1 MTTLQNIPDLMASLT
16 QLNEHAVQ
24 QIRKTAETPPR
35 LSVIDLVAAI
45 SGYSSNVA
53 SNVVLR
59 LKATY
64 PEVASSWCNLKF
76 GGRGQRDTPV
86 TDARGAIEL
95 IMLLP
100 GKTAAMAR
108 QSAASVVVRY
118 LGGDMSLVQEV
129 MNHRQFQA
137 ELDPEHPASIF
148 GQSVPVATPCETP
161 RAEVEHA
168 KNARI
173 QALFAA
179 LQLAREINSTSQ
191 GRLQVEAQ
199 KAIDNVLLPL
209 GESAEQFVDAAAIL
223 RERAHSEEQ
232 IARLAGELGKDL
244 KLVAEHEQTACQSNE
259 QAFGANRC
267 QVGLYHRTRQA
278 SLIQDVLESFQQRPL
293 YHTVMNGQPSGNA
306 ARRQSFLSEN
316 GRGRPDRSRSIRRI

>member
-1 MTTLQNIPDLMASLT
+1 MTLQNIPDLMASLT

-24 QIRKTAETPPR
+24 QIRKTTETPPR

-64 PEVASSWCNLKF
+64 PEVASSWCIYKF
-76 GGRGQRDTPV
+76 SGRRQRDTPV

-108 QSAASVVVRY
+108 QSAANVVVRY
-118 LGGDMSLVQEV
+118 LGGDVTLVQEV
-129 MNHRQFQA
+129 MNHRQVQA

-148 GQSVPVATPCETP
+148 GQSVPVAPPCET
-161 RAEVEHA
+161 RHAEVEQA
-168 KNARI
+168 KHSRI
-173 QALFAA
+173 VALSAA
-179 LQLAREINSTSQ
+179 YQLAQSINSTSKA
-191 GRLQVEAQ
+191 RILIEAQ
-199 KAIDNVLLPL
+199 KALENVLLPL

-244 KLVAEHEQTACQSNE
+244 KLIAEHEQICCQSNE
-259 QAFGANRC
+259 QTFGADRC
-267 QVGLYHRTRQA
+267 QVGWYHRTRQA
-278 SLIQDVLESFQQRPL
+278 SLIEDVLASFKQRSL
-293 YHTVMNGQPSGNA
+293 YQAVMSGEPSGIA
-306 ARRQSFLSEN
+306 ARRQGFLSEH